1 MWLPVCLISI
11 KQSLLFFIT
20 RFPLKASLH
29 FSLVVWLFVCW
40 QTRKNAN
47 MYDWKQTCLHL
58 AFQFLYPCDAFHIY
72 FLFCKT
78 AIMYVR
84 KQVCFLLISLYNYS
98 IMYYIHCW
106 VILFSAL
113 KKISPMIYFGR
124 EFFRWLGRE
133 CVWGWRTMHPTCTRL
148 VFLSDA
154 LQR

>member
-1 MWLPVCLISI
+1 MFEYLIVCKQIITYIWLHVCLISI

-20 RFPLKASLH
+20 RVPLNASLH

-47 MYDWKQTCLHL
+47 MYDWKQICLHL
-58 AFQFLYPCDAFHIY
+58 AFLFLYPCDAFHIY

-78 AIMYVR
+78 SIMYVR

-113 KKISPMIYFGR
+113 KK
-124 EFFRWLGRE
+124 
-133 CVWGWRTMHPTCTRL
+133 
-148 VFLSDA
+148 
-154 LQR
+154 

>member
-20 RFPLKASLH
+20 RVPLNASLH

-58 AFQFLYPCDAFHIY
+58 AFLFLYPCDAFHIY

-84 KQVCFLLISLYNYS
+84 KQVCFLLISLYNY
-98 IMYYIHCW
+98 IIFI
-106 VILFSAL
+106 VELFCSPL

-124 EFFRWLGRE
+124 EFFRRLGRE
-133 CVWGWRTMHPTCTRL
+133 CVWGWRTMHPTFTRL